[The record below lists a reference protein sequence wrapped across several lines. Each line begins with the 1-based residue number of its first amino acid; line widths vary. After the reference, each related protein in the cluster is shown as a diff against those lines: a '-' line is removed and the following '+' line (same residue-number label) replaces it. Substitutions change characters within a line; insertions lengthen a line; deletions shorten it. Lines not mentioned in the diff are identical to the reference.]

1 MTTSGET
8 DDARSRNGTTR
19 VSWWILVV
27 TAVIGSLWSFQGA
40 QEQDVWCFELLPG
53 AIGVCGVLILARW
66 FELSTLAYLSISVAF
81 VFIAAGARY
90 TYAEV
95 PFPDWASGVLGGNRN
110 SFDRV
115 GHFVQGLTVGLL
127 AREVLARRTTLG
139 KRCGLPVL
147 SVAFALAFSALY
159 ELVEWW
165 TVLAFY
171 PDAGPEW
178 LGMQGDP
185 WDAQQDMLMAL
196 WGSLATVTLLAPL
209 HDRSIR
215 RLTQQP

>member
-1 MTTSGET
+1 MTTSPESPEFRPR
-8 DDARSRNGTTR
+8 ACITR
-19 VSWWILVV
+19 ASWWILAV
-27 TAVIGSLWSFQGA
+27 TAVLGSFWSFQGA
-40 QEQDVWCFELLPG
+40 QERDVWCFELLPG
-53 AIGVCGVLILARW
+53 TVGVCGVLILARW
-66 FELSTLAYLSISVAF
+66 FELSTLAYLTISAAF
-81 VFIAAGARY
+81 LFIAVGARY

-95 PFPDWASGVLGGNRN
+95 PLPDWASGVLGGNRN

-127 AREVLARRTTLG
+127 AREILSRRTVLG

-196 WGSLATVTLLAPL
+196 VGSLVTATLLFSL

-215 RLTQQP
+215 RLTSRA